1 VTFFLLKL
9 LSPGHFDAQCAI
21 CSRRLC
27 THKCLHMCARTYKC
41 TRTHTHT
48 HTSEPRGWFVE
59 QRGRDARCAEEKSAP
74 REAMGNVS
82 VLNSRMS
89 VLEGSSRM
97 LAKEVQDLVTE
108 ALTNDI
114 KIQEALAVSQIATVR
129 SECWNLVQPNLS

>member
-1 VTFFLLKL
+1 
-9 LSPGHFDAQCAI
+9 
-21 CSRRLC
+21 
-27 THKCLHMCARTYKC
+27 
-41 TRTHTHT
+41 
-48 HTSEPRGWFVE
+48 
-59 QRGRDARCAEEKSAP
+59 
-74 REAMGNVS
+74 MGNVS